1 MDFVIGADIKGN
13 KHGFR
18 FRQVTEFG
26 DYYSYSSSLDKYVKD
41 NWNAKTTKTMYRAY
55 DMIKLMNIS
64 GAKLYLV
71 GVLELDK
78 VRERSVH
85 DEVELL
91 DSFKEDAYVVELLP
105 VIHFDLDGG
114 GFFRLGTSASFFWK
128 GYKYQDTWGDQN
140 VYIQSWPRF
149 DWERSWERSSHGK
162 SFSFINFTEANL
174 ELPVFQRWNLLVSMD
189 LWSHQ
194 VYRKTNRYYGRNSKE
209 DGVYN
214 FHRSAERIN
223 VLKESWFGGTF
234 GLFFGRKLSLGLF
247 MDLPVY
253 YDKKFSTEIKGEEG
267 DYFRGLSDA
276 QPAIRTPVGF
286 WAMIIWRW

>member
-1 MDFVIGADIKGN
+1 
-13 KHGFR
+13 
-18 FRQVTEFG
+18 
-26 DYYSYSSSLDKYVKD
+26 
-41 NWNAKTTKTMYRAY
+41 
-55 DMIKLMNIS
+55 
-64 GAKLYLV
+64 
-71 GVLELDK
+71 
-78 VRERSVH
+78 
-85 DEVELL
+85 
-91 DSFKEDAYVVELLP
+91 
-105 VIHFDLDGG
+105 
-114 GFFRLGTSASFFWK
+114 
-128 GYKYQDTWGDQN
+128 
-140 VYIQSWPRF
+140 
-149 DWERSWERSSHGK
+149 
-162 SFSFINFTEANL
+162 
-174 ELPVFQRWNLLVSMD
+174 MD

-214 FHRSAERIN
+214 FHRSAERTN

-276 QPAIRTPVGF
+276 QPAIRTPIGF